1 MRSRLTE
8 DTGKQGKMEKNQ
20 EVVLGVRKGAWT
32 KDEDIL
38 LRKCIEN
45 YGEGKWHLVPLR
57 AGVNRCRKSCRLR
70 WLNYLRPN
78 LKRGIFNQDEIDLIV
93 RLHNLLGNRW
103 SLIAG
108 RIPGRTANDIKNFW
122 KTHFR
127 KKSSGAGESSGAVKT
142 PALQGCNIF
151 RPTPRTLSKSFQH
164 VPEHCPSDDGPSDS
178 SMFKNKEPF
187 LSPVVEEGG
196 EDDGDDEEGD
206 DEKIDECIKWWA
218 ELLETTENGQGNNSS
233 LFSDDH
239 LMINEPSSAAKLTP
253 NGLFDHANIFATHID
268 NGLTDLSLD
277 FDDWEL

>member
-1 MRSRLTE
+1 
-8 DTGKQGKMEKNQ
+8 MEKNQ

-108 RIPGRTANDIKNFW
+108 RIPGRTANDIKSFW
-122 KTHFR
+122 KTHFG
-127 KKSSGAGESSGAVKT
+127 KKSSGSGESSRAVKT

-151 RPTPRTLSKSFQH
+151 RPTPRTLSKSFRH

-187 LSPVVEEGG
+187 LSPAVEEEG

-218 ELLETTENGQGNNSS
+218 ESLETTENGQGNNSS

>member
-1 MRSRLTE
+1 
-8 DTGKQGKMEKNQ
+8 MEKNQ
-20 EVVLGVRKGAWT
+20 AAAAAGVLGVRKGAWT

-57 AGVNRCRKSCRLR
+57 AGLNRCRKSCRLR

-78 LKRGIFNQDEIDLIV
+78 LKRGIFNQDEIDLMV

-122 KTHFR
+122 KIHFR
-127 KKSSGAGESSGAVKT
+127 KKSSGPGESSGAVKT
-142 PALQGCNIF
+142 PTLPGCNNVI
-151 RPTPRTLSKSFQH
+151 RPTPRTLSKSFQQ
-164 VPEHCPSDDGPSDS
+164 VPEHRPGGDGPSDS

-187 LSPVVEEGG
+187 LSSLVEEEEEGG
-196 EDDGDDEEGD
+196 EEDDGDDEEGD

-218 ELLETTENGQGNNSS
+218 NLLETTENGQGNNPS

-239 LMINEPSSAAKLTP
+239 LIINEPSSEAKLTP
-253 NGLFDHANIFATHID
+253 NNGLIDHANIFANHRD
-268 NGLTDLSLD
+268 DGLTDLSLD
-277 FDDWEL
+277 FDDWGL